1 VILIIKMYLMSKNT
15 KSIVLPPPSR
25 RGFTQGHISFLH
37 LSYYPVG
44 SARSK
49 GHSHF
54 KLRTRRFSRDLSSRN
69 VTFYFRCVDLFL
81 SPHRK

>member
-1 VILIIKMYLMSKNT
+1 MSNNT
-15 KSIVLPPPSR
+15 KSMVLTPSTR

-37 LSYYPVG
+37 LSYYPAG

-54 KLRTRRFSRDLSSRN
+54 KLRTRRCSGDLSSRN

-81 SPHRK
+81 SPHRR